1 MHIIWSFPEFS
12 DPSKIK
18 QRFMKFTAQIIIED
32 LKRNR
37 NSLLYNLKVA
47 AADRMHQVWERNP
60 LGSRIVYG
68 KYYVAE
74 VELHPQ

>member
-1 MHIIWSFPEFS
+1 MTIYAFVIMPNHMHIIWSFPEFS

-37 NSLLYNLKVA
+37 N
-47 AADRMHQVWERNP
+47 
-60 LGSRIVYG
+60 
-68 KYYVAE
+68 
-74 VELHPQ
+74 